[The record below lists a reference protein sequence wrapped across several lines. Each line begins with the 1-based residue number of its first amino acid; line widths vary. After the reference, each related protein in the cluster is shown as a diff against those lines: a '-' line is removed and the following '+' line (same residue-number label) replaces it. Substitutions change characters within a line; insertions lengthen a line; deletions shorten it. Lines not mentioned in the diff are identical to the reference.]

1 MVGREGG
8 GGSASRMAIAIAR
21 SYVARSL
28 LLWDVDVGGGGSSV
42 SQRKLC
48 YVIYLSDRKWNIMDS
63 FFSQC
68 GFSRKRSVIMADYA
82 TTHATLPNAT
92 FHLHSRLRTPP
103 LCL

>member
-1 MVGREGG
+1 
-8 GGSASRMAIAIAR
+8 MAIAIAR
-21 SYVARSL
+21 SYVAHSL
-28 LLWDVDVGGGGSSV
+28 LLWDVDVDVGGSSV

-48 YVIYLSDRKWNIMDS
+48 HVIYLSDRKWNIMDS
-63 FFSQC
+63 FFLSFSQC

-82 TTHATLPNAT
+82 TTHATLPNVTLPNAT

>member
-42 SQRKLC
+42 
-48 YVIYLSDRKWNIMDS
+48 
-63 FFSQC
+63 
-68 GFSRKRSVIMADYA
+68 
-82 TTHATLPNAT
+82 NARV
-92 FHLHSRLRTPP
+92 SYI
-103 LCL
+103 